1 MRSRSLL
8 GMLAAV
14 GCCMSVVTA
23 AGAASAPQEVQ
34 ADAPTDLSVTVY
46 RSGYRNSGA
55 MNLGFLGG
63 FALLRETRLVRLPA
77 GVSRV
82 RFEGVADGIE
92 PASAIL
98 EGLPGA
104 VLEKNRDARLLS
116 PETLIAAA
124 SGRTLVLVRANA
136 KTGKT
141 ESLPGVILSG
151 ADADGIV
158 FQTQGGIETLRCSG
172 LSETFAF
179 TDRSGLSA
187 TPTLSVLVRSTQPV
201 TRRIQLSY
209 LAYRFDWS
217 ADYTATLSADNKSMD
232 LGAWVTLANGNG
244 VGFPAAHT
252 QVVAGR
258 LNRQNGQ
265 VEPIDAGGPMLARC
279 WPRGSTSDPVQ
290 DQELLRAVPLGFA
303 QGSDAIA
310 GLNRTYAA
318 AASMARMEEVTV
330 TGARVSQEQ
339 LGDLKLYRVPE
350 RTTVASHQSK
360 QVRLLDRASI
370 PVHQVFTADVYE
382 RRGRDTIDSHW
393 TAASASIRTQNDAA
407 NHLGLPLP
415 SGQVLVFGSHEGGAL
430 LLNQAGMRDL
440 AVNEEVEI
448 DMGRRSDVQVR
459 TLLDQVT
466 IDPAGTRT
474 IPYVPGRS
482 ALRFSEVDSA
492 RRVEISNA
500 SNEPIDFELV
510 LQFDDGIQLLRAD
523 HPMGTKN
530 GRPMFRLV
538 IPEHGMASIRFQSG
552 RPAVRVTTPP

>member
-1 MRSRSLL
+1 MRTRSLL
-8 GMLAAV
+8 ALLAAAC
-14 GCCMSVVTA
+14 CCMADALA
-23 AGAASAPQEVQ
+23 AGASSDPQEIL

-46 RSGYRNSGA
+46 RSPYRNSGS
-55 MNLGFLGG
+55 MNLRYLGG

-124 SGRTLVLVRANA
+124 TGRSLVLVRANP

-141 ESLPGVILSG
+141 ERLPGVILSG
-151 ADADGIV
+151 AEADGIV
-158 FQTQGGIETLRCSG
+158 FQTQGGIEALRCSG
-172 LSETFAF
+172 LAETFAF
-179 TDRSGLSA
+179 TDRNGLSE
-187 TPTLSVLVRSTQPV
+187 TPTLSVLVRATQAV

-209 LAYRFDWS
+209 LAYQFDWS
-217 ADYTATLSADNKSMD
+217 ADYTATLSADEKSMD

-258 LNRQNGQ
+258 LNRENGQ

-279 WPRGSTSDPVQ
+279 WPRGSTSDLVQ
-290 DQELLRAVPLGFA
+290 DQQLIRAVPLGFEEF
-303 QGSDAIA
+303 SDGPA
-310 GLNRTYAA
+310 GLNRRYAA
-318 AASMARMEEVTV
+318 AAAMAPLQEVMV

-370 PVHQVFTADVYE
+370 PVHRVFTADVYE
-382 RRGRDTIDSHW
+382 RRGSDNVDSHW
-393 TAASASIRTQNDAA
+393 TAASASLRTQNDVADR
-407 NHLGLPLP
+407 LGLPLP
-415 SGQVLVFGSHEGGAL
+415 SGRVLVFGPHDGGPL

-440 AVNEEVEI
+440 AVNEAVEI
-448 DMGRRSDVQVR
+448 DMGRSSDVQVR
-459 TLLDQVT
+459 TVLDQVR
-466 IDPAGTRT
+466 IDPAHSRT

-492 RRVEISNA
+492 RRVEMSNA
-500 SNEPIDFELV
+500 RNAPIDFELV
-510 LQFDDGIQLLRAD
+510 LQFDDGIEVLRAD
-523 HPMGTKN
+523 RPMGTKN
-530 GRPMFRLV
+530 GRPMFRFV
-538 IPEHGMASIRFQSG
+538 IPAHGTAAVRFQSG
-552 RPAVRVTTPP
+552 RSMVRVIRPP

>member
-1 MRSRSLL
+1 VRTRNLL
-8 GMLAAV
+8 GMLAGTCWCVAAAA
-14 GCCMSVVTA
+14 A
-23 AGAASAPQEVQ
+23 AGAVSDPQEVL

-46 RSGYRNSGA
+46 RSAYRNSGSI
-55 MNLGFLGG
+55 NLRYLGG

-98 EGLPGA
+98 EGLPGV

-116 PETLIAAA
+116 PESLIAAA
-124 SGRTLVLVRANA
+124 TGRSLVLVRANS

-151 ADADGIV
+151 AQADGIV
-158 FQTQGGIETLRCSG
+158 FQTRGGIEALRCSG
-172 LSETFAF
+172 LTEMFAF

-187 TPTLSVLVRSTQPV
+187 TPTLSVLVRTTQPV
-201 TRRIQLSY
+201 TRRVQLAY
-209 LAYRFDWS
+209 LAYQFDWS
-217 ADYTATLSADNKSMD
+217 ADYTATLSADNKTMD

-258 LNRQNGQ
+258 LNRGNGQ

-279 WPRGSTSDPVQ
+279 WPRGSTSDQVQ
-290 DQELLRAVPLGFA
+290 DQQVIRAVPLGFE
-303 QGSDAIA
+303 QSSDGIP

-318 AASMARMEEVTV
+318 AAAMGPLEEVMV
-330 TGARVSQEQ
+330 TGARVSQEE

-370 PVHQVFTADVYE
+370 PVHRIFTADVYE
-382 RRGRDTIDSHW
+382 RRGSDNIDSHW
-393 TAASASIRTQNDAA
+393 SAASASLRTQNDAA

-415 SGQVLVFGSHEGGAL
+415 SGRVLVFGSHQGGPL
-430 LLNQAGMRDL
+430 FLNEAGMRDL

-448 DMGRRSDVQVR
+448 GMGRSSAVQVR

-466 IDPAGTRT
+466 IDPARTRT

-492 RRVEISNA
+492 RRVEVSNA
-500 SNEPIDFELV
+500 SDEPIDFELV
-510 LQFDDGIQLLRAD
+510 LQFDDGIQVIRAD

-530 GRPMFRLV
+530 GRPMFRFV
-538 IPEHGMASIRFQSG
+538 IPEHGTAAVRFQSG
-552 RPAVRVTTPP
+552 RSAVRLTRPP